1 MIRERIVYWSQ
12 NRMGYRKLGI
22 LIAGGSLSLTLLGG
36 CASTSTLESQAPTGT
51 ASPSP
56 QLQSPGSEVPER
68 SPDVPYVPTP
78 EAVVN
83 EMMSLAK
90 VGSEDVLYDLGSG
103 DGRIPISAA
112 QKFGTRG
119 VGIDINP
126 QRVREANENAK
137 KAGVTDLVEFR
148 QQDLFESD
156 FSEATVV
163 TLYLLPDINL
173 KLRPQLFEQLKP
185 GTRVV
190 SHDFDMGDWKP
201 ERVVEVKGPNRTH
214 TLYYWTIPEEVPT
227 NLRQTSNQT

>member
-1 MIRERIVYWSQ
+1 MR
-12 NRMGYRKLGI
+12 YRKLGVF
-22 LIAGGSLSLTLLGG
+22 LAGSTLGLSLLSG
-36 CASTSTLESQAPTGT
+36 CASTSTLESQAPTT
-51 ASPSP
+51 TTSPSVQP
-56 QLQSPGSEVPER
+56 QAPESEPER

-83 EMMSLAK
+83 EMLSLAK

-103 DGRIPISAA
+103 DGRIPITAA

-126 QRVREANENAK
+126 QRVQEANENAK
-137 KAGVTDLVEFR
+137 EAGVTDLVEFR

-185 GTRVV
+185 GTRIV

-201 ERVVEVKGPNRTH
+201 ERVVEVKGPTRTH
-214 TLYYWTIPEEVPT
+214 TLYYWTIPEEVPA
-227 NLRQTSNQT
+227 NLRQTSDQT